1 MAEKLLI
8 AENIKAYYK
17 KGSDYVKAVDD
28 VSLEIYE
35 DEIIGIVGE
44 SGCGKTTLTDVLLMN
59 ILKPLTLIEGSLK
72 FKTEDGYVDIYKM
85 SRKEV
90 KEKYWGIEMARI
102 PQASMNALMP
112 TIKIKKYVQHLAR
125 SHNLNP
131 KDLVE
136 KARERF
142 KKVGLKE
149 SILDMYPFELSG
161 GMRQRAVIAVGTLLD
176 PKLLVADEPTSALDV
191 VNQKLFLKALKQ
203 FKEEGIV
210 KSVLFITHDIA
221 TIRQLADRML
231 IMYAGKIA
239 EIGNTED
246 MVNNAYHPYS
256 QGLFNSVLT
265 PEPEIK
271 KRGIITIPGAP
282 PNLLEPPKGCRF
294 HPRCHKTM
302 NICKTKVP
310 PIIELENG
318 RKVSCFLYSEGSK

>member
-8 AENIKAYYK
+8 AKNIKAYYR
-17 KGSDYVKAVDD
+17 KGSEYVKAVDN
-28 VSLEIYE
+28 VSLDIYE
-35 DEIIGIVGE
+35 GEIIGIVGE
-44 SGCGKTTLTDVLLMN
+44 SGCGKTTLTDVLQMN
-59 ILKPLTLIEGSLK
+59 ILKPLTLIDGSIE
-72 FKTEDGYVDIYKM
+72 FKTKNGYVDISKL

-90 KEKYWGIEMARI
+90 KEKYWGSELARI

-112 TIKIKKYVQHLAR
+112 TIKIKKYVEHLAK
-125 SHNLNP
+125 SHNINP
-131 KDLVE
+131 KDLIE
-136 KARERF
+136 KAKERL
-142 KKVGLKE
+142 KKVGLKVDV
-149 SILDMYPFELSG
+149 LDMYPFELSG

-176 PKLLVADEPTSALDV
+176 PHLLVADEPTSALDV

-231 IMYAGKIA
+231 IMYAGRIA
-239 EIGNTED
+239 EIGNTDD
-246 MVNNAYHPYS
+246 MVNEAFHPYS
-256 QGLFNSVLT
+256 KGLFNSVLT

-294 HPRCHKTM
+294 HPRCPHVM
-302 NICKTKVP
+302 DICKKEVP
-310 PIIELENG
+310 PVKEYENG
-318 RKVSCFLYSEGSK
+318 RQVACFLYSEGSK